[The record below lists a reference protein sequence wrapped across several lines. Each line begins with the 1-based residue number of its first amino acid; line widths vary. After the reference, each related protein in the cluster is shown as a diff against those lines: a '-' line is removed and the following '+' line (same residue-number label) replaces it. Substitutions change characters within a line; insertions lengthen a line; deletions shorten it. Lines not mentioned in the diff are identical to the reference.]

1 MLWIETAAQENGAH
15 RNQRSD
21 AGLPVLPEG
30 WLPVAPELEE
40 EAWGYL
46 PFIQI
51 TEITD
56 GEITGVAQGP
66 IPEPGP
72 EPELPPTLAERVE
85 SLETEKAD
93 KTAVEELDEAL
104 HMILE
109 GETE

>member
-1 MLWIETAAQENGAH
+1 MLLLEVEALENGAH

-21 AGLPVLPEG
+21 AGLPALPEG
-30 WLPVAPELEE
+30 WLPVAAELEE

-109 GETE
+109 GATE